1 MIKNSGK
8 VALIVSALC
17 FGAIGCS
24 DSITDDLDDALT
36 HEAEFSFINAMDYSV
51 DFHLQK
57 RTISAGSSGLF
68 DSKNRVAGNVQVNGY
83 SSEYNYDFPAVMNM
97 VNIGMRSAM
106 SSQNEVKMHTT
117 LSDDDEHW
125 VIAWQNGVEKHI
137 TLLKKKERDNANT
150 FNVRI
155 FANGVYPV
163 TLKGSQV
170 MTTERG
176 KVSDFL
182 TLDNCALDL
191 TINGRAIDLCTGDF
205 GESYLLVVNSE
216 GKQVLVEE

>member
-1 MIKNSGK
+1 MNKKAGK
-8 VALIVSALC
+8 AVFVAGVLSLATV
-17 FGAIGCS
+17 GCS
-24 DSITDDLDDALT
+24 DSITDDLDNALT
-36 HEAEFSFINAMDYSV
+36 HEAEFSFINAMDYSL

-57 RTISAGSSGLF
+57 RSLTTGSSGLF
-68 DSKNRVAGNVQVNGY
+68 DSKNRVAGNIQVNGY
-83 SSEYNYDFPAVMNM
+83 SSEYDYDYPAVMNQ
-97 VNIGMRSAM
+97 VNIGMRGAM
-106 SSQNEVKMHTT
+106 SNSNEVKMHTN
-117 LSDDDEHW
+117 LSDDDEYW

-205 GESYLLVVNSE
+205 GESYLLVVNSD

>member
-1 MIKNSGK
+1 MINNTGK
-8 VALIVSALC
+8 AALFVSVLSL
-17 FGAIGCS
+17 GLIGCS
-24 DSITDDLDDALT
+24 ESITDDLDDALT
-36 HEAEFSFINAMDYSV
+36 HEAEFSFINAMDYSL
-51 DFHLQK
+51 DFHLQQ
-57 RTISAGSSGLF
+57 RNLATGSSGLF
-68 DSKNRVAGNVQVNGY
+68 DSKNLAAGNVQVNGY
-83 SSEYNYDFPAVMNM
+83 SSEYDYDYPAVMNM

-106 SSQNEVKMHTT
+106 SSQNEVKVHTN
-117 LSDDDEHW
+117 LSDDDEYW
-125 VIAWQNGVEKHI
+125 VIAWQNGVEKHL
-137 TLLKKKERDNANT
+137 TLLEKKERDNANT

-191 TINGRAIDLCTGDF
+191 TINGHAIDLCTGDF
-205 GESYLLVVNSE
+205 GESYLLVVNSD

>member
-1 MIKNSGK
+1 MNKKAGK
-8 VALIVSALC
+8 AVFVAGVLSLATV
-17 FGAIGCS
+17 GCS
-24 DSITDDLDDALT
+24 DSITDDLDNALT
-36 HEAEFSFINAMDYSV
+36 HEAEFSFVNAMDYSL

-57 RTISAGSSGLF
+57 RTITAGSSGLF

-83 SSEYNYDFPAVMNM
+83 SSEYNYDFPAVMNI

-191 TINGRAIDLCTGDF
+191 TINGHAIDLCTGDF
-205 GESYLLVVNSE
+205 GESYLLVVNSD